1 MICACLTT
9 LMDRS
14 SKVRCTNT
22 LPIRASITG
31 GWEPA
36 DSDVEEREKRREKE
50 PGASRD
56 AGEMRATYTVA
67 AALPLK
73 NYHVAA
79 AC

>member
-1 MICACLTT
+1 M
-9 LMDRS
+9 S
-14 SKVRCTNT
+14 
-22 LPIRASITG
+22 

-36 DSDVEEREKRREKE
+36 DSDVKEREKRREKE

-56 AGEMRATYTVA
+56 ADEMRATCTVA

-79 AC
+79 AY